1 MKISKKE
8 LEKLN
13 KEGLITSQ
21 QVESIV
27 SYYQNNNDNSKL
39 WKRLFVIA
47 GLLIALGI
55 ILIIGANWAAI
66 PNFIKIA
73 VDFILFLALIYTDYY
88 FITNGKKNL
97 SEVFLV
103 ISFFMVA
110 GTIGLIAQVY
120 NLDGGWLSFARFWMI
135 LTIPFVF
142 LSKTY
147 LINILWLLLLF
158 NSFPHS
164 FYTWLHDIYAYFVS
178 TLLPFP
184 KKYNISI
191 FSILVYF
198 LLKILYSFAIDL
210 FYIDQ
215 DDLDRIAIDLYYKFD
230 RKIIITKAF
239 SIIAR
244 LSIYYVVLI
253 MAVDKNLINIIFVF
267 SLLAYKMYK
276 SFRSRKEKVFRNY
289 AILAEVYI
297 IYLFVSAYGN
307 LLFTAI
313 GFIAGGILLLISIYV
328 LRKTLAYIKKL
339 EAFN

>member
-21 QVESIV
+21 QVENIV
-27 SYYQNNNDNSKL
+27 SYYQKNNDNSKL

-55 ILIIGANWAAI
+55 ILIIGANWSVI

-73 VDFILFLALIYTDYY
+73 VDFILFLALVYADYY
-88 FITNGKKNL
+88 FITNNKKNL

-120 NLDGGWLSFARFWMI
+120 NLDGGWLSFARFWMF

-164 FYTWLHDIYAYFVS
+164 FYTWLHDIYSYFVS
-178 TLLPFP
+178 DFLPFP

-198 LLKILYSFAIDL
+198 LLKFLYSFAIN
-210 FYIDQ
+210 
-215 DDLDRIAIDLYYKFD
+215 LYHKFD
-230 RKIIITKAF
+230 RKIIVTKAF
-239 SIIAR
+239 SIIVQIT
-244 LSIYYVVLI
+244 IYYFVLV
-253 MAVDKNLINIIFVF
+253 MALDKNFVNIIFVF
-267 SLLAYKMYK
+267 SLFAYKMYK
-276 SFRSRKEKVFRNY
+276 SFQNRKEKVFRNY
-289 AILAEVYI
+289 AILTEMYI

-307 LLFTAI
+307 LFFTGI
-313 GFIAGGILLLISIYV
+313 GFVAGGILLLISIYV